1 MTIRNLSHIDKNQV
15 KKIEHSDNKVSDLS
29 TAKAEP
35 AKDAPT
41 NDSFNISNVSRDE
54 FDFAKTELSKLNN
67 TTMEQLSTY
76 REMIKEFEEVTDQQI
91 DMLDKKLDK
100 NFLVKNMNDPEVW
113 EMIAK
118 QIQLG

>member
-15 KKIEHSDNKVSDLS
+15 KKVDNSDNKVSNLS

-35 AKDAPT
+35 T
-41 NDSFNISNVSRDE
+41 NDTLSNDSLNISNVSQDE
-54 FDFAKTELSKLNN
+54 FEFAKVELSKLNRV
-67 TTMEQLSTY
+67 TMEQLSNY
-76 REMIKEFEEVTDQQI
+76 REMIQEFEEITDQQI
-91 DMLDKKLDK
+91 DILDKKLEN
-100 NFLVKNMNDPEVW
+100 NFFVKNMNDPEVW

>member
-1 MTIRNLSHIDKNQV
+1 MSIRNLSHIDKNQV
-15 KKIEHSDNKVSDLS
+15 KKVEHSDNKVSNLS

-35 AKDAPT
+35 AKDT
-41 NDSFNISNVSRDE
+41 LSNDSLNISNVSQDE
-54 FDFAKTELSKLNN
+54 FEFAKVELSKLNKV
-67 TTMEQLSTY
+67 TMEQLSNY
-76 REMIKEFEEVTDQQI
+76 REMIQEFEEVTDQQI
-91 DMLDKKLDK
+91 DMLDKKLEN

>member
-15 KKIEHSDNKVSDLS
+15 KKIEHSDNKVSNVS
-29 TAKAEP
+29 TAKAEQ
-35 AKDAPT
+35 AKDT
-41 NDSFNISNVSRDE
+41 LNTDSLALSNISKDE
-54 FDFAKTELSKLNN
+54 FDFAKVELSKLNRV
-67 TTMEQLSTY
+67 TMEQLSDY
-76 REMIKEFEEVTDQQI
+76 REMIQEYEEVSEQQI
-91 DMLDKKLDK
+91 EILNEKLEN

>member
-15 KKIEHSDNKVSDLS
+15 KKIEHSDKEVSNVS
-29 TAKAEP
+29 TAKVEP
-35 AKDAPT
+35 AKDAST

-54 FDFAKTELSKLNN
+54 FDFAKAELSKLNN
-67 TTMEQLSTY
+67 TTMEQLSNY
-76 REMIKEFEEVTDQQI
+76 REMIQELDEVTEQQI
-91 DMLDKKLDK
+91 DMLNQKLEN

>member
-15 KKIEHSDNKVSDLS
+15 KKIEHSDNKVSNLS
-29 TAKAEP
+29 TAKAEQ
-35 AKDAPT
+35 AKDAL
-41 NDSFNISNVSRDE
+41 NSDSLALSSISKDE
-54 FDFAKTELSKLNN
+54 FDFAKVELSKLNRV
-67 TTMEQLSTY
+67 TMEQLSHY
-76 REMIKEFEEVTDQQI
+76 REMIQEYEEVSEQQI
-91 DMLDKKLDK
+91 EILNEKLEN

>member
-1 MTIRNLSHIDKNQV
+1 MTIRNLSHIDKSQV
-15 KKIEHSDNKVSDLS
+15 KKIENSDNKVSNLS

-35 AKDAPT
+35 TKDALT
-41 NDSFNISNVSRDE
+41 NDSLNISNVSQDE
-54 FDFAKTELSKLNN
+54 LEFAKVELSKLNRV
-67 TTMEQLSTY
+67 TMEQLSNY
-76 REMIKEFEEVTDQQI
+76 REMIQEFEEVTDQQI
-91 DMLDKKLDK
+91 DMLDKKLEN

>member
-15 KKIEHSDNKVSDLS
+15 KKIEDSDNKVSNLS

-35 AKDAPT
+35 TKDALNT
-41 NDSFNISNVSRDE
+41 DSLALSNVSKDE
-54 FDFAKTELSKLNN
+54 FEFAKVELSKLNKV
-67 TTMEQLSTY
+67 TMEQLSNY
-76 REMIKEFEEVTDQQI
+76 REMIQELDEVTEQQI
-91 DMLDKKLDK
+91 DMLDQKLEN

-113 EMIAK
+113 NMIAK

>member
-15 KKIEHSDNKVSDLS
+15 KKIEYSDNKVSNTS
-29 TAKAEP
+29 TAKAEL
-35 AKDAPT
+35 AKDALT
-41 NDSFNISNVSRDE
+41 NDSINISNVSQDE
-54 FDFAKTELSKLNN
+54 FEFAKVELSKLNKV
-67 TTMEQLSTY
+67 TMEQLSNY
-76 REMIKEFEEVTDQQI
+76 REMIQEFEEVTDQQI
-91 DMLDKKLDK
+91 DMLDKKLEN

>member
-15 KKIEHSDNKVSDLS
+15 KKVDNSDNKVSNLS
-29 TAKAEP
+29 TAKAEST
-35 AKDAPT
+35 KDSLS
-41 NDSFNISNVSRDE
+41 NDSLNISNVSQDE
-54 FDFAKTELSKLNN
+54 FEFAKVELSKLNRV
-67 TTMEQLSTY
+67 TMEQLSNY
-76 REMIKEFEEVTDQQI
+76 REMIQEFEEITDQQI
-91 DMLDKKLDK
+91 EILDKKLEN

>member
-15 KKIEHSDNKVSDLS
+15 KKIEHSDNKVSNIS
-29 TAKAEP
+29 TAKAEQ
-35 AKDAPT
+35 AKDALT
-41 NDSFNISNVSRDE
+41 NDSLNISNVSQDE
-54 FDFAKTELSKLNN
+54 FEFAKVELSKLNRV
-67 TTMEQLSTY
+67 TMEQLSNY
-76 REMIKEFEEVTDQQI
+76 REMIQEFEEVTEQQVDI
-91 DMLDKKLDK
+91 LNEKLEN

>member
-15 KKIEHSDNKVSDLS
+15 KKIEHSDNKVSNLS
-29 TAKAEP
+29 TAKAEQ
-35 AKDAPT
+35 AKDALNT
-41 NDSFNISNVSRDE
+41 DSLALSNISKDE
-54 FDFAKTELSKLNN
+54 FEFAKVELSKLNRV
-67 TTMEQLSTY
+67 TMEQLSHY
-76 REMIKEFEEVTDQQI
+76 REMIQEYEEVSEQQI
-91 DMLDKKLDK
+91 EILNEKLEN

>member
-15 KKIEHSDNKVSDLS
+15 KKIEDSDNKVSNLS

-35 AKDAPT
+35 TKDALNT
-41 NDSFNISNVSRDE
+41 DSLALSNVSKDE
-54 FDFAKTELSKLNN
+54 FEFAKVELSKLNKV
-67 TTMEQLSTY
+67 TMEQLSNY
-76 REMIKEFEEVTDQQI
+76 REMIQELDEVTEQQI
-91 DMLDKKLDK
+91 DMLNQKLEN

-113 EMIAK
+113 NMIAK

>member
-15 KKIEHSDNKVSDLS
+15 KKVDNSDNKVSNLS
-29 TAKAEP
+29 TAKTEP
-35 AKDAPT
+35 TKDT
-41 NDSFNISNVSRDE
+41 LSNDSLNITNVSQDE
-54 FDFAKTELSKLNN
+54 FEFAKVELSKLNRA
-67 TTMEQLSTY
+67 TMEQLSNY
-76 REMIKEFEEVTDQQI
+76 REMIQEFEEVTEQQVDI
-91 DMLDKKLDK
+91 LNEKLEN

>member
-15 KKIEHSDNKVSDLS
+15 KKIEHSDNKVSNTS
-29 TAKAEP
+29 IAKAEP
-35 AKDAPT
+35 AKDALT
-41 NDSFNISNVSRDE
+41 NDSLNISNVSQDE
-54 FDFAKTELSKLNN
+54 FEFAKVELSKLNRV
-67 TTMEQLSTY
+67 TMEQLSNY
-76 REMIKEFEEVTDQQI
+76 REMIQEFEEVTEQQV
-91 DMLDKKLDK
+91 DMLDKKLEN

>member
-15 KKIEHSDNKVSDLS
+15 KKIEHSDNKVSNVS
-29 TAKAEP
+29 TAKAEQ
-35 AKDAPT
+35 AKDTPNT
-41 NDSFNISNVSRDE
+41 DSLALSNVSKDE
-54 FDFAKTELSKLNN
+54 FDFAKVELSKLNRV
-67 TTMEQLSTY
+67 TMEQLSDY
-76 REMIKEFEEVTDQQI
+76 REMIQEYEEVSEQQI
-91 DMLDKKLDK
+91 EILNEKLEN

>member
-15 KKIEHSDNKVSDLS
+15 KKVDNSDNKVSNLS
-29 TAKAEP
+29 TAKTEP
-35 AKDAPT
+35 AKDT
-41 NDSFNISNVSRDE
+41 LSNDSLNITNVSQDE
-54 FDFAKTELSKLNN
+54 FEFAKVELSKLNRV
-67 TTMEQLSTY
+67 TMEQLSNY
-76 REMIKEFEEVTDQQI
+76 REMIQEFEEITDQQI
-91 DMLDKKLDK
+91 DILDKKLEN

>member
-15 KKIEHSDNKVSDLS
+15 KIVDNSDNKVSNLS
-29 TAKAEP
+29 TAKTEP
-35 AKDAPT
+35 TKDT
-41 NDSFNISNVSRDE
+41 LSNDSLNITNVSQDE
-54 FDFAKTELSKLNN
+54 FEFAKVELSKLNRV
-67 TTMEQLSTY
+67 TMEQLSNY
-76 REMIKEFEEVTDQQI
+76 REMIQEFEEITDQQI
-91 DMLDKKLDK
+91 EILDKKLEN

>member
-15 KKIEHSDNKVSDLS
+15 KKVDNSDNKVSNLS

-35 AKDAPT
+35 TKDT
-41 NDSFNISNVSRDE
+41 LSNDSLNITNVSQDE
-54 FDFAKTELSKLNN
+54 FEFAKVELSKLNRV
-67 TTMEQLSTY
+67 TMEQLSNY
-76 REMIKEFEEVTDQQI
+76 REMIQEFEEITDQQI
-91 DMLDKKLDK
+91 DILDKKLEN

>member
-15 KKIEHSDNKVSDLS
+15 KKIEHSDNKVSNLS
-29 TAKAEP
+29 TAKAEQ
-35 AKDAPT
+35 AKDAL
-41 NDSFNISNVSRDE
+41 NSDSLALSSISKDE
-54 FDFAKTELSKLNN
+54 FEFAKVELSKLNRV
-67 TTMEQLSTY
+67 TMEQLSHY
-76 REMIKEFEEVTDQQI
+76 REMIQEYEEVSEQQI
-91 DMLDKKLDK
+91 EILNEKLEN

>member
-15 KKIEHSDNKVSDLS
+15 KKIEHSDNKVSNVS
-29 TAKAEP
+29 TAKAEQ
-35 AKDAPT
+35 AKDT
-41 NDSFNISNVSRDE
+41 LNTDSLALSNVSKDE
-54 FDFAKTELSKLNN
+54 FDFAKVELSKLNKV
-67 TTMEQLSTY
+67 TMEQLSDY
-76 REMIKEFEEVTDQQI
+76 REMIQEYEEVSEQQI
-91 DMLDKKLDK
+91 EILNEKLEN

>member
-15 KKIEHSDNKVSDLS
+15 KKIENSDNKVSNLS

-35 AKDAPT
+35 TKDGLT
-41 NDSFNISNVSRDE
+41 NDSLNISSVSQDE
-54 FDFAKTELSKLNN
+54 FEFAKVELSKLNRV
-67 TTMEQLSTY
+67 TMEQLSNY
-76 REMIKEFEEVTDQQI
+76 REMVQEFEEVTDQQI
-91 DMLDKKLDK
+91 NMLDKKLEN

>member
-15 KKIEHSDNKVSDLS
+15 KKIEHSDNKVSNLS
-29 TAKAEP
+29 TAKAEQ
-35 AKDAPT
+35 AKDT
-41 NDSFNISNVSRDE
+41 LNTDSLALSNVSKDE
-54 FDFAKTELSKLNN
+54 FDFAKVELSKLNRV
-67 TTMEQLSTY
+67 TMEQLSDY
-76 REMIKEFEEVTDQQI
+76 REMIQEYEEVSEQQI
-91 DMLDKKLDK
+91 EILNEKLEN

>member
-15 KKIEHSDNKVSDLS
+15 KKIEYSDNKVSNVN
-29 TAKAEP
+29 TAKAEQ
-35 AKDAPT
+35 AKDT
-41 NDSFNISNVSRDE
+41 LNTDSLALSNVSKDE
-54 FDFAKTELSKLNN
+54 FDFAKVELSKLNKV
-67 TTMEQLSTY
+67 TMEQLSDY
-76 REMIKEFEEVTDQQI
+76 REMIQEYEEVSEQQI
-91 DMLDKKLDK
+91 EILNEKLEN

>member
-15 KKIEHSDNKVSDLS
+15 KKVDNSDNKVSNLS

-35 AKDAPT
+35 AKET
-41 NDSFNISNVSRDE
+41 LSNDSLNISNVSQDE
-54 FDFAKTELSKLNN
+54 FEFAKVELSKLNRV
-67 TTMEQLSTY
+67 TMEQLSNY
-76 REMIKEFEEVTDQQI
+76 REMIQEFEEITEQQI
-91 DMLDKKLDK
+91 EILDKKLEN

-113 EMIAK
+113 EIIAK

>member
-15 KKIEHSDNKVSDLS
+15 KKIEDSDNKVSNLR

-35 AKDAPT
+35 TKDALNT
-41 NDSFNISNVSRDE
+41 DSLALSNVSKDE
-54 FDFAKTELSKLNN
+54 FEFAKVELSKLNKV
-67 TTMEQLSTY
+67 TMEQLSNY
-76 REMIKEFEEVTDQQI
+76 REMIQELDEVTEQQI
-91 DMLDKKLDK
+91 DMLNQKLEN

-113 EMIAK
+113 EMITK

>member
-15 KKIEHSDNKVSDLS
+15 KKIENSDNKVSNIS
-29 TAKAEP
+29 TAKAEQ
-35 AKDAPT
+35 AKNALT
-41 NDSFNISNVSRDE
+41 NDSLNISNVSQDE
-54 FDFAKTELSKLNN
+54 FEFAKVELSKLNRV
-67 TTMEQLSTY
+67 TMEQLSNY
-76 REMIKEFEEVTDQQI
+76 REMIQEFEEVTEQQVDI
-91 DMLDKKLDK
+91 LNEKLEN

>member
-15 KKIEHSDNKVSDLS
+15 KKIEHSDNKVSNVS
-29 TAKAEP
+29 TAKAEQ
-35 AKDAPT
+35 AKDT
-41 NDSFNISNVSRDE
+41 LNTDSLALSNVSKDE
-54 FDFAKTELSKLNN
+54 VDFAKVELSKLNRV
-67 TTMEQLSTY
+67 TMEQLSDY
-76 REMIKEFEEVTDQQI
+76 REMIQEYEEVSEQQI
-91 DMLDKKLDK
+91 EILNEKLEN